1 MLLTENNLMR
11 VTEIKRATRKSPRV
25 KEFFFHDEPC
35 SKGRPGQFV
44 MIWLPGFDE
53 IPMSLSS
60 THPNGLVSVAVA
72 KVGEATELFHKKRE
86 GDLVGVRGPLGNSF
100 QLERGN
106 VLLIGG
112 GTGIAPLAFLAE
124 ELAGLKTGI
133 TFLMG
138 AKTKE
143 ELLFLSRIKRLST
156 NTKFR
161 VFTSTEDGS
170 FGHKGV
176 VTELAE
182 EILEKEEFDT
192 IYACGKELMLL
203 KIFRL
208 AQKHRTPLQVSL
220 ERLMRC
226 AIGLCGSCVIG
237 KYRVCVDGP
246 VFTDRQLKEVESE
259 FGRFR
264 RSLDGSKV
272 PLQSLR

>member
-1 MLLTENNLMR
+1 LLTENNLMR
-11 VTEIKRATRKSPRV
+11 VTEIKRATRESPRV
-25 KEFFFHDEPC
+25 KEFFFHDELC
-35 SKGRPGQFV
+35 SQGRPGQFV

-60 THPNGLVSVAVA
+60 TRLDGLVSVAVA

-100 QLERGN
+100 QLNRGN

-112 GTGIAPLAFLAE
+112 GTGTAPLAFLAE
-124 ELAGLKTGI
+124 ELTGLKTGI
-133 TFLMG
+133 TFLIG
-138 AKTKE
+138 AKTKA
-143 ELLFLSRIKRLST
+143 ELLFLSRIGRLSS
-156 NTKFR
+156 NTRPRIFA
-161 VFTSTEDGS
+161 STEDGS
-170 FGHKGV
+170 YGHKGV

-208 AQKHRTPLQVSL
+208 AQKHKTPLQVSL

-237 KYRVCVDGP
+237 KYRVCIDGP
-246 VFTDRQLKEVESE
+246 VFTERQLKEVESE

-264 RSLDGSKV
+264 RNFDGSKI

>member
-1 MLLTENNLMR
+1 MLTENNLMR
-11 VTEIKRATRKSPRV
+11 VTEIKRVTRKSPRV
-25 KEFFFHDEPC
+25 KEFFFHDTLC

-44 MIWLPGFDE
+44 MIWLPDFDE

-60 THPNGLVSVAVA
+60 TYPNGLVSVTVA
-72 KVGEATELFHKKRE
+72 KVGEATEFFHKKKE

-100 QLERGN
+100 RLERGN

-138 AKTKE
+138 AKTKA
-143 ELLFLSRIKRLST
+143 ELLFLSRIKRSNSKPKL
-156 NTKFR
+156 R
-161 VFTSTEDGS
+161 IVASTEDGS
-170 FGHKGV
+170 VGHEGV

-182 EILEKEEFDT
+182 EILEREEFDM

-208 AQKHRTPLQVSL
+208 AQKHKISLQVSL

-246 VFTDRQLKEVESE
+246 VFTDRQLKEVEQE
-259 FGRFR
+259 FGRSK
-264 RSLDGSKV
+264 RSFDGSSI